1 MKRRF
6 FSPKVLKKGGFCGM
20 MLEIT
25 KKEINMSKELLS
37 KIEWTC
43 KLKQVKPKIINGNLR
58 IVLYWFINRC
68 YKKRDS

>member
-1 MKRRF
+1 MKRQF
-6 FSPKVLKKGGFCGM
+6 FRPKVLKKGGICGM

-43 KLKQVKPKIINGNLR
+43 KLKKIDEVFDLKIAVYNRSKR
-58 IVLYWFINRC
+58 I
-68 YKKRDS
+68 